1 MDLCPKQLTNQLVGR
16 FLRHDGLMRDLSP
29 HEVMTIASALAR
41 LRHPAPSFFFKIAAF
56 VEEKTEHFDTRD
68 LAWTLWSLTQMGQ
81 DVNISQ
87 SFRLEEWKLRE
98 LNPSD
103 ASRLHCALA
112 TMLTSTEVQHR

>member
-1 MDLCPKQLTNQLVGR
+1 M
-16 FLRHDGLMRDLSP
+16 
-29 HEVMTIASALAR
+29 
-41 LRHPAPSFFFKIAAF
+41 
-56 VEEKTEHFDTRD
+56 EEKTEHFDTRD

-112 TMLTSTEVQHR
+112 TMLTSTEVQHRNVEVLDVVHADLELKLPSFSAQVKLKHCAQIRVESVGNH